1 MSAAMTKAATMS
13 AAAALTTFEVEAPAH
28 MTRLSIAPAR

>member
-13 AAAALTTFEVEAPAH
+13 AAAALTTFEDEAPTH
-28 MTRLSIAPAR
+28 MVLSQFAPAR